1 MNMTPINPSKI
12 GLINQLIINQIKM
25 PLNLYSLL
33 AQSPFSHGF
42 VSEAATLHFPR
53 YIPQHQRQSSRPS
66 APKRPPA
73 PYLPPYGRFEAPHC
87 ASAMAGGNIDRIEGY
102 E

>member
-42 VSEAATLHFPR
+42 CFGSR
-53 YIPQHQRQSSRPS
+53 YPALPQVYPPAEKRQSSRPA

-73 PYLPPYGRFEAPHC
+73 P
-87 ASAMAGGNIDRIEGY
+87 
-102 E
+102 